1 MGYCPML
8 ASSTV
13 PSLPMLVAWTYS
25 GYCNFY
31 VSGMDSGA
39 VGTVLPVPVH
49 APFTAVS
56 MSMIQTFTVLSLLM
70 PFTAPAIVVSM
81 LVTPI
86 VHMLVTVLSL

>member
-49 APFTAVS
+49 APLTAVS
-56 MSMIQTFTVLSLLM
+56 MSMIQTFTG
-70 PFTAPAIVVSM
+70 
-81 LVTPI
+81 
-86 VHMLVTVLSL
+86 HC